1 MEGWNSMRNSE
12 ELGNE
17 NISKLLFK
25 FSIPAIVGML
35 VNALYNVVD
44 RIFVGNSAGSLAIA
58 GITVAYPIVL
68 VILACA
74 LLIGIGSA
82 SLISIKLGE
91 GKEEEA
97 KLIMGNAF
105 VLLTIMSIIITAG
118 SIFFL
123 EPLLKL
129 FGASEAVLPYAKE
142 YTRIILLGSFFFL
155 IGIGMNSLIRAEGS
169 PRIAMYTMMIGAF
182 TNIVLDYL
190 FIIVFGWGIRGA
202 AIATVIAKGTSATWV
217 MYYFVSGNSALKL
230 ELKNLSLKFDIV
242 TKIVMIGSA
251 PFLLQLATSFFNLIM
266 NKSLTTYG
274 GDIALSGMGV
284 MMSIMTLILMPIYG
298 ITQGMQPI
306 IGYNYGAKKYDR
318 VKDALKKG
326 IIAATAVCT
335 LGFIAIRLVPTQMV
349 SLFNQEQDLVA
360 FGVRALKI
368 YMALLPLIGFQ
379 TVGSNYFQFIGKPKQ
394 AAFLS
399 LSRQVIF
406 LIPALLI
413 LPKFLDLNG
422 VLLSGPVADF
432 SAFIITGV
440 WLIIEAKK
448 LNVNE
453 QDDGPVSIE

>member
-1 MEGWNSMRNSE
+1 MRNSE